1 MDEIDF
7 KISMLLMENSRIP
20 YKEFAE
26 MFHISVNSIHKRIKS
41 LVDLKIIQGFKARL
55 GFANFTN
62 ITNIVM
68 FGIPNAKNKKEL
80 MDELGRNE
88 NIYKIIRASGNMFY
102 IQAYIRNTSELDY
115 LVSYIRKTG
124 DITELKVGIDRN
136 SPIFP
141 SDDKKNLSDTDYLI
155 MYSLKNNSR
164 KNISDIASELN
175 ISTKTV
181 SRRLENIIKSHLVQ
195 FYLEWYP
202 DNSGQIL
209 SIIILKLKTELI
221 INDTEFIDNLKKRY
235 GSKIISTW
243 SFSNLPNI
251 KLIKIWTE
259 TMRELQELES
269 SLLSDERY
277 ESVEITVLLYGKMYP
292 IWIDKLLDEKIKEI
306 DNESKKDIN
315 N

>member
-7 KISMLLMENSRIP
+7 KISMFLMADSRIP
-20 YKEFAE
+20 YKDFAE

-41 LVDLKIIQGFKARL
+41 LVDSKIIQGFKTRL
-55 GFANFTN
+55 GFANFNN

-88 NIYKIIRASGNMFY
+88 NVYSVTRASGNMFY
-102 IQAYIRNTSELDY
+102 MQAYIRNNSELDY

-124 DITELKVGIDRN
+124 DINELKVGIDRN
-136 SPIFP
+136 SPTFY
-141 SDDKKNLSDTDYLI
+141 SSNKKSLSNTDYLI
-155 MYSLKNNSR
+155 IDSLKNNSR
-164 KNISDIASELN
+164 KNISDIANELN

-181 SRRLENIIKSHLVQ
+181 SRRLDNLIQSHLVQ

-209 SIIILKLKTELI
+209 SIIILKLKPELI
-221 INDTEFIDNLKKRY
+221 INDTEFIDNLKKKY

-292 IWIDKLLDEKIKEI
+292 IWIDNLLDEKIKEI
-306 DNESKKDIN
+306 ESESKEDIN
-315 N
+315 D